1 MMVLAEVGAIHTDAK
16 IVIYPCNPRVSLK
29 IFNNEKRGR
38 MRFVGAES
46 NLEISSYDINTFVI
60 DINNCVIFAEGKR
73 VDCKLNHNVPGT
85 TNSRFSGAFCVISKG
100 KSR

>member
-1 MMVLAEVGAIHTDAK
+1 MMELVDVVAVHTVAK

-60 DINNCVIFAEGKR
+60 NINDCVIFAE
-73 VDCKLNHNVPGT
+73 NQ
-85 TNSRFSGAFCVISKG
+85 
-100 KSR
+100 